1 VTTSPQDFLTPGI
14 RAPEQSRSSEMLE
27 RRDRVA
33 PIRDLDLRDH
43 DVFRAKALRARM
55 AARREKGT

>member
-1 VTTSPQDFLTPGI
+1 ME
-14 RAPEQSRSSEMLE
+14 RMRMEMRSREETMLE

-33 PIRDLDLRDH
+33 PIHDLDPRDR

-55 AARREKGT
+55 AARCEEET